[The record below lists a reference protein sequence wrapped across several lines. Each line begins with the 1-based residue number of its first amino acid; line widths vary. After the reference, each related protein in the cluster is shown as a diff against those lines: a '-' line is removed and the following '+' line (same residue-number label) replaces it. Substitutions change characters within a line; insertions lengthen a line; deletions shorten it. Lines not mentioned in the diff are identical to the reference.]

1 MRRINEIDPIDI
13 HVGKRLILARNM
25 RGMSQAKLGALVGV
39 SFQQTQKYERGIN
52 RISAG
57 RLARIAHFLQLPVSW
72 FFDEQPIDAPRNDH
86 AAPHAPDNTP
96 DMGSDIL
103 HTKEAYRLVSTF
115 HGIKD
120 PRKREAAFAVLKS
133 LVD

>member
-1 MRRINEIDPIDI
+1 MRRINKIDPIDI

-52 RISAG
+52 RISAS
-57 RLARIAHFLQLPVSW
+57 RLARLAHFLQLPVSW

-86 AAPHAPDNTP
+86 AAHAPDNIP
-96 DMGSDIL
+96 GMGGDIFN
-103 HTKEAYRLVSTF
+103 TKETYRLVSTF
-115 HGIKD
+115 HEIKD
-120 PRKREAAFAVLKS
+120 PRKREAAFTVLKS
-133 LVD
+133 LAD